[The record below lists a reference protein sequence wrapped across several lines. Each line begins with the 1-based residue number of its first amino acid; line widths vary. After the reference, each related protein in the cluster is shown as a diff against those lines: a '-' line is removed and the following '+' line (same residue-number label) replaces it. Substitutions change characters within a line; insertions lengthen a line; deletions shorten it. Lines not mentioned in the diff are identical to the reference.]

1 MLIRFLMLIVA
12 PPLDRAAHHSEKG
25 WASSRSLFSWLG
37 ESELVS
43 HASKPTI
50 LKTVRKRGDRLVR
63 KLARPL
69 GVGIQERKLDS
80 LSE

>member
-1 MLIRFLMLIVA
+1 MGEFQIA
-12 PPLDRAAHHSEKG
+12 
-25 WASSRSLFSWLG
+25 SWLG

-69 GVGIQERKLDS
+69 GVGIQERKLNS